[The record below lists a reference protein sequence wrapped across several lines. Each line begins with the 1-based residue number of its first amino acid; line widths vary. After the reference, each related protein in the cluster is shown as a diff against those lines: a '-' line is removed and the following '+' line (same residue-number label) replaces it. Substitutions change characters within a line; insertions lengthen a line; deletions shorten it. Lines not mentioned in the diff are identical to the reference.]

1 MGSMNRSALSLAHTY
16 LLERLAVAVKR
27 IIRALLDLALAAPK
41 ATAEPKRLRRQSQLG
56 KRIAAL
62 RLRFAFASGAGG
74 GEHGSIAGAGAGGGG
89 AAGCRLVGQIGA
101 LAAQRRSAAGWRRLG
116 RTGAVLAGKGGA
128 VLRGRVVMEHVGAIN
143 DTHTH
148 LDRGATMELLIGLVG
163 CATDNERERK
173 RKKRE
178 NQGQDSAGNGCALW
192 EQREREREG
201 ERGARGI
208 EREKD

>member
-1 MGSMNRSALSLAHTY
+1 MNRLALSLAHTY

-41 ATAEPKRLRRQSQLG
+41 AAAEPKRLRRQSQLG
-56 KRIAAL
+56 KGIAAL
-62 RLRFAFASGAGG
+62 RLGFAFASGTGG
-74 GEHGSIAGAGAGGGG
+74 GEHGSIASAGASGGG
-89 AAGCRLVGQIGA
+89 AAGCRLFGQIGA

-163 CATDNERERK
+163 CATAAERETKRERQRERGKERK
-173 RKKRE
+173 E
-178 NQGQDSAGNGCALW
+178 NQGHDSAGNGCGG
-192 EQREREREG
+192 G

-208 EREKD
+208 ERERD